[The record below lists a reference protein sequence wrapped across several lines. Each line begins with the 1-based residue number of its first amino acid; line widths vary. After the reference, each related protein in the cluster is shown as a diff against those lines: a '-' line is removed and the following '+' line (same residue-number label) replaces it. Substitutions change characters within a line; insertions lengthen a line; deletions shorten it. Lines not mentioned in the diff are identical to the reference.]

1 MADPRS
7 FPADKMSSQ
16 YKDELMRLY
25 NRSKNEQ
32 YTVEKPAVPQDIP
45 ETQTQGSG
53 QSTNEPSAGISRS
66 EKLEPPNPFAAAGAV
81 SGRRFPMPDPDSFFS
96 NRPQENIHENIPQNA
111 VSEPQERSERTDTVP
126 ANATG
131 FVQAE
136 VTTGGSFP
144 VKSAVITVTEN
155 VGGRQYIRKILFSDS
170 SGRTEIAEL
179 SADAPEGM
187 PYKPYTMR
195 AEASGFY
202 SADNITVPVF
212 PNIKS
217 VQPIDLIPLPEG
229 SRN

>member
-32 YTVEKPAVPQDIP
+32 YTVERPAVPQDIP
-45 ETQTQGSG
+45 AQTAVNETQSR
-53 QSTNEPSAGISRS
+53 STSDPSAGISRH
-66 EKLEPPNPFAAAGAV
+66 ERHDPPNPFAAAGAV
-81 SGRRFPMPDPDSFFS
+81 SGSRFPMPDPERFFS
-96 NRPQENIHENIPQNA
+96 GTNDNGPQGNIP
-111 VSEPQERSERTDTVP
+111 ERVRQTAAKPDDGS
-126 ANATG
+126 AAMTG
-131 FVQAE
+131 FIQAE

-155 VGGRQYIRKILFSDS
+155 VGGKQYIRKILFSDS

-217 VQPIDLIPLPEG
+217 VQPIDLTPLPEG
-229 SRN
+229 SKN

>member
-7 FPADKMSSQ
+7 LSSDKMSSQ

-32 YTVEKPAVPQDIP
+32 YTAGPTSADKPPAEIP
-45 ETQTQGSG
+45 NPEDLS
-53 QSTNEPSAGISRS
+53 
-66 EKLEPPNPFAAAGAV
+66 PPNPFAAAGAV
-81 SGRRFPMPDPDSFFS
+81 SGSRFPMPDPASFFGNGNAS
-96 NRPQENIHENIPQNA
+96 LTQENTRENAGQTA
-111 VSEPQERSERTDTVP
+111 SVSETPKRSPKADDIMP
-126 ANATG
+126 KATG

-187 PYKPYTMR
+187 PYKPYTIR

-202 SADNITVPVF
+202 SADSITVPVF
-212 PNIKS
+212 PDIKS